1 MAWTR
6 SARNSGKAA
15 LSVPPG
21 PPAVRA
27 FAVFAGSNAP
37 AWAATFGEGTRP
49 PRMVTRREPVPTTIC
64 PRWPGV
70 LPAVESAQSIAGAR
84 ARVGKQIR
92 AGRRGILTDAAGD
105 RDQRGGLFLGCRGL
119 GSLGRKQRGD
129 QHAEPANWTLR
140 PPSRWISGS
149 GSIYCQACASPVQLP
164 RCTSSN
170 LPVQESGER
179 VRPGMSCRTGKA
191 RSMPCRHAMYTRP
204 LLSPRSQRAPSLL
217 TGQAVCT

>member
-1 MAWTR
+1 MARIGPEAAHRRYYGHEPPMAWTR

-15 LSVPPG
+15 LAVPPD

-105 RDQRGGLFLGCRGL
+105 RDQRGGFFAGRRGL
-119 GSLGRKQRGD
+119 RSLSRKQRGD
-129 QHAEPANWTLR
+129 QHAEPANWTLH
-140 PPSRWISGS
+140 PPSAGFPALVRVTVKLVRSS
-149 GSIYCQACASPVQLP
+149 VQLP
-164 RCTSSN
+164 RCTLLQSA
-170 LPVQESGER
+170 GAR
-179 VRPGMSCRTGKA
+179 IGRTGA
-191 RSMPCRHAMYTRP
+191 GDELPNQHR
-204 LLSPRSQRAPSLL
+204 
-217 TGQAVCT
+217 G